1 MIAAHGALIT
11 VTNTEV
17 VVRPSPLRA
26 ALSGNSAERSV
37 AIDDIADVRVAAGDG
52 VSEYRVECALR
63 SEAGEP
69 LTLRFAPGAAEAVD
83 ELVNLLELAR
93 QGKAPEVDTLAA
105 GGSAAGVP
113 GLSFV
118 GFDVET
124 ANPNWGSICQI
135 GLVKIIDGE
144 ETERVSWLCQPP
156 EQYSAFEPGNVAIHG
171 IRPEDVADAPG
182 VRERIDQLV
191 EFVGELPLVAHN
203 AQFDASAL
211 HSACVATG
219 RDVPP
224 LIFACTLAQARAKKL
239 GVRNHRL
246 PTLAEHFGTPLD
258 NHHDA
263 CADAAACAGIMLGL
277 AREAGYTGS
286 LMGFVHDSGFAL
298 GTIEEAKVSPVVRD
312 RSGDKRATQAERFAH
327 GGARAVV
334 EAAAAPRGSNQAGPK
349 RSRGAGGAGSA
360 GGAGG
365 AQRGP
370 APWQSVATPDTVP
383 EPNPDASPDSA
394 LFGEHVTLTGEFE
407 PFDKGTLWKGIAELG
422 GQVGKN
428 VTKKTTILVVGA
440 WNSVT
445 SKEKRANELNEK
457 GQGIQIWQA
466 DKLLNVLGLDE
477 TPPF

>member
-1 MIAAHGALIT
+1 MIAAHGALVS

-17 VVRPSPLRA
+17 VVRPSPLFA
-26 ALSGNSAERSV
+26 ALSGHSAERSV
-37 AIDDIADVRVAAGDG
+37 AIDDIAEVHVHAGDG

-63 SEAGEP
+63 SDSEHP
-69 LTLRFAPGAAEAVD
+69 LMLRFAPGAAEEVG
-83 ELVNLLELAR
+83 ELVELLELAR
-93 QGKAPEVDTLAA
+93 QGKAPEVDTVEA
-105 GGSAAGVP
+105 GGSTAGVP

-124 ANPNWGSICQI
+124 ANPHWGSICQI
-135 GLVKIIDGE
+135 GLVKIVDGE
-144 ETERVSWLCQPP
+144 EVERASWLCQPP
-156 EQYSAFEPGNVAIHG
+156 EEYNFFEPGNVAIHG
-171 IRPEDVADAPG
+171 IRAEDVADAPG
-182 VRERIDQLV
+182 VRDRIDELV
-191 EFVGELPLVAHN
+191 DFVGDLPLVAHN

-211 HSACVATG
+211 HSACIATG
-219 RDVPP
+219 REVPP
-224 LIFACTLAQARAKKL
+224 LVFACTLAQARAKKL

-277 AREAGYTGS
+277 VREAGYTGS
-286 LMGFVHDSGFAL
+286 LMGFVHDSGFAM
-298 GTIEEAKVSPVVRD
+298 GTIEQAKVSPVVRD
-312 RSGDKRATQAERFAH
+312 RSGEKRALQAERFAE
-327 GGARAVV
+327 GGARTVV
-334 EAAAAPRGSNQAGPK
+334 EAAAAPRGSNQAGPQ
-349 RSRGAGGAGSA
+349 RREAGASRGES
-360 GGAGG
+360 
-365 AQRGP
+365 AQRRP

-407 PFDKGTLWKGIAELG
+407 PFDKGTLWNGIAELG

>member
-1 MIAAHGALIT
+1 MIAAHGALVT

-17 VVRPSPLRA
+17 VVRPSPLFA

-37 AIDDIADVRVAAGDG
+37 AVEDIAEVHVDAGDG

-63 SEAGEP
+63 SDSEHP
-69 LTLRFAPGAAEAVD
+69 LVLRFAPGAADAVD
-83 ELVNLLELAR
+83 ELVDLLELAR
-93 QGKAPEVDTLAA
+93 QGKAPEVDTVEA

-124 ANPNWGSICQI
+124 ANPHWGSICQI

-144 ETERVSWLCQPP
+144 DVDRVSWLCQPP
-156 EQYSAFEPGNVAIHG
+156 EEYNFFEPGNVAIHG
-171 IRPEDVADAPG
+171 IRAEDVADAPG
-182 VRERIDQLV
+182 VRERIDELV
-191 EFVGELPLVAHN
+191 DFVGELPLVAHN

-211 HSACVATG
+211 HSACIATG
-219 RDVPP
+219 REVPP
-224 LIFACTLAQARAKKL
+224 LVFACTLAQSRAKKL

-246 PTLAEHFGTPLD
+246 PTLAEYFGTPLD

-277 AREAGYTGS
+277 ARDAGYAGS

-298 GTIEEAKVSPVVRD
+298 GTIEQAKVSPVVRD
-312 RSGDKRATQAERFAH
+312 RSGEKRALQAERFAE

-334 EAAAAPRGSNQAGPK
+334 EAAAAPRGSNQAGPQ
-349 RSRGAGGAGSA
+349 RREAGASGDSSGGS
-360 GGAGG
+360 
-365 AQRGP
+365 QRRP